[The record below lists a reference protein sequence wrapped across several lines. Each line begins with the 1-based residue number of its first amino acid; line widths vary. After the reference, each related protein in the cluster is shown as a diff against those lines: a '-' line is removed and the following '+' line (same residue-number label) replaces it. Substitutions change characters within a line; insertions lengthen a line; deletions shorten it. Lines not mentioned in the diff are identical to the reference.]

1 MSNSLRPHE
10 LQHARLLCPSLSLWV
25 SSNSCPLSRWCDPTI
40 SSFVAPFSSCFQ
52 FFPAPG
58 PFPMSQFFTSGGWST
73 GASASAS
80 VLPMNIQDWFPL
92 GWTGLIFLLSKAL
105 SRVFFN
111 TTVQKHQFFGA
122 QFSLLNSLI
131 AQSVK
136 NLPTMQETLVQF
148 LNGKDPLEKE
158 MATHSSILA
167 WRISRTEQTEAGY
180 SPQGCKESDTTEWLT
195 HTWWSLHVTVI
206 QSLSGVRLFST
217 LTDARHLCP
226 PLSSGVCSNPCPLSW
241 WCYLTI
247 SSFVTPFS
255 FCLQSFPASESFP
268 MSWLF
273 ASGGQS
279 IGASASVLPKNIQG
293 WFPLGLIGLIFLLSK
308 GLSRVFSNT
317 TVQKHPFFGI

>member
-1 MSNSLRPHE
+1 
-10 LQHARLLCPSLSLWV
+10 
-25 SSNSCPLSRWCDPTI
+25 
-40 SSFVAPFSSCFQ
+40 
-52 FFPAPG
+52 
-58 PFPMSQFFTSGGWST
+58 
-73 GASASAS
+73 
-80 VLPMNIQDWFPL
+80 
-92 GWTGLIFLLSKAL
+92 
-105 SRVFFN
+105 
-111 TTVQKHQFFGA
+111 
-122 QFSLLNSLI
+122 
-131 AQSVK
+131 
-136 NLPTMQETLVQF
+136 
-148 LNGKDPLEKE
+148 
-158 MATHSSILA
+158 MATYFSILA

-279 IGASASVLPKNIQG
+279 TGKYSASASVLPMNIQD
-293 WFPLGLIGLIFLLSK
+293 WFPLELTGLISLQSK
-308 GLSRVFSNT
+308 GFSSVFST
-317 TVQKHPFFGI
+317 PQFKSIHSLAFSLLYGPVLTSVQDYCKNHSFDYTDLCQQSDVSTF